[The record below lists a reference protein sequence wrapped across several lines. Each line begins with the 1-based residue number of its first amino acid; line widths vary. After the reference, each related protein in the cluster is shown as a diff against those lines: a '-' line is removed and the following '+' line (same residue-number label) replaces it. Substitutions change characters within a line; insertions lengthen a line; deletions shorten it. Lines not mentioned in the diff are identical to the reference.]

1 MPIADLSERLSTDRL
16 HIVVFGPGYGESVAV
31 YIPDGGWLICDSLSR
46 PYGSVDFIPAAE
58 LLTSRQERAAVLIL
72 THPHDDHVGGFDR
85 LVARFADG
93 RVGLVG
99 LHLPQEGFTEDDDA
113 ARVLATSNRVKAL
126 AAISADWQRHP
137 EHRWELTADDAPLQL
152 GSGTIEILHPDDEY
166 LKAGRPDPAQAPNAY
181 STPVLISWE
190 EARIVLGADL
200 PRPQWASVLSS
211 AREKELS
218 DHSALKVPH
227 HGSTRALPEE
237 LVRSGDR
244 GSVAVLTP
252 WHVGRGLL
260 PKLGADG
267 GVAWLLARRSAVSLT
282 SPGRAV
288 SGELPQPVPLT
299 EFANAVVRRPLP
311 GGAASV
317 EVKRSYDPDESWVAA
332 TFNRRGNVE
341 AVELGR
347 DACLIVGRE
356 TVSETWPYPARSS

>member
-1 MPIADLSERLSTDRL
+1 MPIADLAGRLSADRL

-58 LLTSRQERAAVLIL
+58 LLTARQERAAVLML

-85 LVARFADG
+85 LVTRFADG
-93 RVGLVG
+93 PIGLVG
-99 LHLPQEGFTEDDDA
+99 LHLPEQRFTEDDDA
-113 ARVLATSNRVKAL
+113 ARVVATSNRVKAL
-126 AAISADWQRHP
+126 AAISADWQRNP
-137 EHRWELTADDAPLQL
+137 ERRWELTADDAPRQL
-152 GSGTIEILHPDDEY
+152 GAGTIAVLHPDNEY
-166 LKAGRPDPAQAPNAY
+166 LKVGRPDPAQAPNAY
-181 STPVLISWE
+181 STPVLVCWE
-190 EARIVLGADL
+190 ESRIVLGADL
-200 PRPQWASVLSS
+200 PIPQWTSVLGS
-211 AREKELS
+211 ARENELS
-218 DHSALKVPH
+218 DHGALKVPH
-227 HGSTRALPEE
+227 HGSTGALPEE

-288 SGELPQPVPLT
+288 RTELPQPVPLT
-299 EFANAVVRRPLP
+299 QFAAAVVRRPLP

-317 EVKRSYDPDESWVAA
+317 ELKHSYDPDESWVAA
-332 TFNRRGNVE
+332 TFNRRGDLETVE
-341 AVELGR
+341 FGR
-347 DACLIVGRE
+347 DARVIVERE
-356 TVSETWPYPARSS
+356 TVSETGPYPAG